1 MKGLPKSRFGHVAL
15 LLAVVLIAAPFWG
28 QAPAPP
34 ASATVGAQSAQPKT
48 NSPAGQTPPAT
59 IRVRVNEV
67 SAPVTVRDQNGE
79 LVLDLMQGD
88 FHIYDNG
95 IQQAIN
101 HWDLGGD
108 PLSIVLVVETSSRI
122 QPLMAAI
129 HQTGIIFTQTVMG
142 ETGEAAVIGYNDD
155 IDVLQPFTMNQDVVE
170 HTIDTLQVG
179 TDGARLYDA
188 MNRGVSLLLNR
199 PTTDRRVMLVMAE
212 SDDSGSETKMGEVL
226 RDAQLANIGIYTIG
240 LSPIAADLRANK
252 QYTPNEVGP
261 PGTYGIPLAGPV
273 AQTPT
278 NEDREYGQIDFLSLI
293 KLAVEKGENVVHHQ
307 ALQVVATG
315 TGGVYDK
322 TVKDHT
328 MQKAMDAI
336 GGELHAQ
343 YTVGYTPTGRDLAPG
358 FHDIQVTVSRPGL
371 KVRTRP
377 GYYLGATAPA
387 AAPNGN

>member
-1 MKGLPKSRFGHVAL
+1 MKGLPKSKFGHVTAL
-15 LLAVVLIAAPFWG
+15 LALCLVAVPFWG

-34 ASATVGAQSAQPKT
+34 ASATVGTQSSQ
-48 NSPAGQTPPAT
+48 PPANRPVPQPSQPGT

-95 IQQAIN
+95 IEQKIN

-129 HQTGIIFTQTVMG
+129 HQTGIVFTQTVMG

-155 IDVLQPFTMNQDVVE
+155 VNVLQPFTMNQDVVE
-170 HTIDTLQVG
+170 HTVNTLQVG

-252 QYTPNEVGP
+252 QYMPNEVGP

-278 NEDREYGQIDFLSLI
+278 NEDREYGQIDFLNLI

-343 YTVGYTPTGRDLAPG
+343 YIIGYTPIGKDLLPG
-358 FHDIQVTVSRPGL
+358 FHDIQVTVSEPGL

-377 GYYLGATAPA
+377 GYYLGS
-387 AAPNGN
+387 AAPPAGN